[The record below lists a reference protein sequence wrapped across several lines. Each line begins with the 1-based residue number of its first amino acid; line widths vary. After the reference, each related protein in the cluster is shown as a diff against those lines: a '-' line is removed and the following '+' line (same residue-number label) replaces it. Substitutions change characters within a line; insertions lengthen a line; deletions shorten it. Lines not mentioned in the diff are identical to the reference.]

1 MIKLAIIGC
10 GAVAAMSYL
19 PALAGM
25 NNVQVALLVDHNLT
39 RAKALADQYGV
50 PQVSADFQAAA
61 DTAQAAIVALPNY
74 LNGPV
79 SLALLQ
85 QGRHVLVEKP
95 MAVSTAEGDAMIA
108 AAEQRHRVLGVGLMR
123 RFRRSYQLTREL
135 ISSGA
140 LGPIQTFDIQEGA
153 VYGWPLASDFIL
165 RRETAGGGVL
175 IDTGSHVLDA
185 LLWWLG
191 DVSDVACWDDQ
202 AGGVEADCVLELT
215 MASGAQGTVT
225 LSRLRNLRN
234 TAIIQGARA
243 TLEVD
248 LAANALR
255 LIPADS
261 VLAVAGQAAPRE
273 DLAAPEQTTVDLF
286 TAELTDWFSAIHRG
300 TRPSIDGREGRRSL
314 ALIETCYA
322 RRQPAVYPWQ
332 PAAAGA

>member
-19 PALAGM
+19 PALAAM
-25 NNVQVALLVDHNLT
+25 NDVQVTLLVDQDLN
-39 RAKALADQYGV
+39 RARALAERYGV
-50 PQVSADFQAAA
+50 PQVSADFHDAVDA
-61 DTAQAAIVALPNY
+61 AQAAIVALPNY

-85 QGRHVLVEKP
+85 QGRHVQVEKP
-95 MAVSTAEGDAMIA
+95 MAVSTAECDAMIA
-108 AAEQRHRVLGVGLMR
+108 VAEQRQLVLGVGLMR
-123 RFRRSYQLTREL
+123 RFRRSYQLAREL
-135 ISSGA
+135 INSGA

-191 DVSDVACWDDQ
+191 DVRDVACWDDQ

-215 MASGAQGTVT
+215 MASGARGTVT

-243 TLEVD
+243 TLEVE
-248 LAANALR
+248 LAANALS

-261 VLAVAGQAAPRE
+261 ALAMAGQALPRE
-273 DLAAPEQTTVDLF
+273 DLTAPEQTTVDLF
-286 TAELTDWFSAIHRG
+286 TAELTDWLSAINSG

-314 ALIETCYA
+314 ALIEAGYA
-322 RRQPAVYPWQ
+322 RRQPAVCPWQ
-332 PAAAGA
+332 LAATA